1 MKKPIGTSTLQ
12 AYMMFL
18 PFMAI
23 AENESSLIKKQGKS

>member
-23 AENESSLIKKQGKS
+23 AENDSSLIKKQGK